1 MEEHFKNH
9 IIVVNATGPDLKF
22 KWRTSCVIVAEKSR
36 TPIKSIKWD
45 LDYDSRKEAERIG
58 LFIAKKW
65 IGERKAEALRQA

>member
-22 KWRTSCVIVAEKSR
+22 KWRTSCVFVAEKSR
-36 TPIKSIKWD
+36 TPIKTIKWD

-58 LFIAKKW
+58 LFIAKKR

>member
-36 TPIKSIKWD
+36 TPIKTIKWD

-58 LFIAKKW
+58 LFIAKNGLVNGK
-65 IGERKAEALRQA
+65 LRR